1 MPTLDLIIQG
11 AQVVLPDQPLPLA
24 YEIGI
29 ADGQIAA
36 LAPALYNTATRTLDA
51 TGLVVLPGLIDAHVH
66 LNDPGRSAWEGFAT
80 GTRALAAGGV
90 TCCFDMPLNSSPP
103 TLDAHSFAQKHA
115 AAREQAVIDY
125 AFWGGLTP
133 TNPDTLGELAACG
146 VIGYKAFLCNTGIAD
161 FLAAD
166 DLTLFEGMQQ
176 AAQHGRLVAVH
187 AENEAITSGLTQR
200 ARAEGRT
207 ALRDYLASRPELA
220 ELEAIQRA
228 ATLAQVAGCR
238 LHIVHV
244 SSGHGVALVQAW
256 QQQGLDISCETCPHY
271 LVLTDADVEQIGALA
286 KCSPP
291 IRDAAAQAAL
301 WAHLADGTLPMIASD
316 HSPAPPAMK
325 TAADFFAVWGGIAG
339 CQSTLPLLLS
349 EGYHQRGLALATLA
363 RVCAT
368 YPAHR
373 FGIGQ
378 RKGQIALG
386 YDADLVLVDLA
397 AEQTLQASDLLYRHP
412 HSPYVGRTLRGA
424 VVQTLVR
431 GAVVYERGQIV
442 AQGGW
447 GTLIVPDA

>member
-1 MPTLDLIIQG
+1 MALLDLIIRG
-11 AQVVLPDQPLPLA
+11 GQVVLPDQPLPLA
-24 YEIGI
+24 CEIGI

-36 LAPALYNTATRTLDA
+36 LAPTLDDTA
-51 TGLVVLPGLIDAHVH
+51 PRALDASGLVVLPGLIDAHVH

-103 TLDAHSFAQKHA
+103 TLDAASFQQKHA
-115 AAREQAVIDY
+115 AARKHAVIDY
-125 AFWGGLTP
+125 AFWGGITP
-133 TNPDTLGELAACG
+133 ANLDTLGELAACG
-146 VIGYKAFLCNTGIAD
+146 VIGYKAFMCNSGIED
-161 FLAAD
+161 FLAVD
-166 DLTLFEGMQQ
+166 DLTLLEGMQQ

-200 ARAEGRT
+200 ARAAGRT
-207 ALRDYLASRPELA
+207 GVRDYLNSRPEIA

-228 ATLAQVAGCR
+228 ATLAQAAGCR

-244 SSGHGVALVQAW
+244 SSGRGVALVQAW

-271 LVLTDADVEQIGALA
+271 LVLTVADVEQIGALA

-316 HSPAPPAMK
+316 HSPAPPDMK
-325 TAADFFAVWGGIAG
+325 TAADFFAVWGGISG

-349 EGYHQRGLALATLA
+349 EGYHQRGLALATIA
-363 RVCAT
+363 RACAT
-368 YPAHR
+368 YPAQR
-373 FGIGQ
+373 FGIGR
-378 RKGQIALG
+378 RKGQIALD

-397 AEQTLQASDLLYRHP
+397 AVHTLQASDLRYRHP
-412 HSPYVGRTLRGA
+412 HSPYVGRTVRGA

-431 GAVVYERGQIV
+431 GAVVYERGQSV
-442 AQGGW
+442 GQGGW
-447 GTLIVPDA
+447 GRLILPDV